1 MAANRTT
8 DTQVLDS
15 PAATLAP
22 SLAPV
27 VLDLGK
33 RRRKQVKQLRRG
45 EGKLL
50 DDINGAVEELRTAG
64 TLSATSQPVIVIVRE
79 KRRRSAKSL
88 FPLL

>member
-1 MAANRTT
+1 
-8 DTQVLDS
+8 
-15 PAATLAP
+15 
-22 SLAPV
+22 V

-64 TLSATSQPVIVIVRE
+64 TLSAVGQPVIVVVRE
-79 KRRRSAKSL
+79 KRRKTKSL
-88 FPLL
+88 LPLL

>member
-1 MAANRTT
+1 MAATPRNS
-8 DTQVLDS
+8 DADVLDTS
-15 PAATLAP
+15 AS
-22 SLAPV
+22 SLTTVHAPV

-64 TLSATSQPVIVIVRE
+64 TLSAVSQPVIVVVRE
-79 KRRRSAKSL
+79 KRRKTKSL
-88 FPLL
+88 LPLL

>member
-1 MAANRTT
+1 MAATPRNS
-8 DTQVLDS
+8 DAEVLDAS
-15 PAATLAP
+15 PSALTTVN
-22 SLAPV
+22 APV

-64 TLSATSQPVIVIVRE
+64 TLSAVGQPVIVIVRE
-79 KRRRSAKSL
+79 KRRKTKSL